1 MNVLEKWLDDMFTEV
16 SPREFY
22 RGIFPAGELDAA
34 GAFTKGKYTGV
45 VVAVEK
51 GKKWNGR
58 QKVKRYSLTD
68 DLEAVDI
75 AVASDDFCICSPL
88 SYAGKQRTAEH
99 ARMLYAIAVD
109 VDKIRVTRDRYGAER
124 ATGLINLWERH
135 IMEVKRLPRP
145 TYIVSSGT
153 GLHLYYVLE
162 KPLPLYEDIAFELQD
177 YKREL
182 TRLIWHDTIV
192 DIKSIDEVQQEGIY
206 QGFRMP
212 GTITKSGGRARAFKT
227 GERVTMEY
235 LNSFVGALFRARKAK
250 EHKRGNV
257 KLAEAAEK
265 WPGWY
270 ERRIVRGEK
279 RGQWNI
285 SRNLYDWWKEQIKS
299 GATVGHRYYCLM
311 MLAVYAQ
318 KCSHYDAKH
327 NPQPVTREEL
337 ERDSFELLEYMEKLT
352 TDENNHFTEDD
363 ILAALEAFDERWT
376 TYPRN
381 SVEYKSGITI
391 KENKRNGRKQ
401 AEHIKLMNYIRDE
414 INKNTEW
421 NKAGNGRKSK
431 AVIIE
436 EWRQLNPEGTIK
448 ECIAET
454 GLGKST
460 VYRHWDGEKRAY
472 ILQQRGISSASS
484 AAADAAARE
493 KQERKEQQRQRAE
506 VAEQMQKAEKMLS
519 EFEKHYSEIDGA
531 SAERDILEQMRQ
543 QLETLKGLSK
553 RLEAAE
559 DSINGSGSDQSEQ

>member
-1 MNVLEKWLDDMFTEV
+1 MNVLERWLDDMFMEV

-22 RGIFPAGELDAA
+22 RGIFPAGELDEA

-75 AVASDDFCICSPL
+75 AVSSDDFCICSPL

-99 ARMLYAIAVD
+99 ARMIYAIAVD

-153 GLHLYYVLE
+153 GLHLYFVLE
-162 KPLPLYEDIAFELQD
+162 KPLPLYEDIAFELQE

-192 DIKSIDEVQQEGIY
+192 DIKFADEVQQEGIY

-235 LNSFVGALFRARKAK
+235 LNSFVGPLFRARKAK

-337 ERDSFELLEYMEKLT
+337 ERDSFELLENMEKLT

-381 SVEYKSGITI
+381 SVQYKSGIAI
-391 KENKRNGRKQ
+391 KENKRNGQKQ
-401 AEHIKLMNYIRDE
+401 TDHLEEARAIRDIRAARRGE
-414 INKNTEW
+414 RW
-421 NKAGNGRKSK
+421 DAHNGRKSAEGIVTSWK
-431 AVIIE
+431 KE
-436 EWRQLNPEGTIK
+436 HKNGTIK
-448 ECIAET
+448 ECINET
-454 GLGKST
+454 GLKKTT
-460 VYRHWDGEKRAY
+460 VYKYWKSDS
-472 ILQQRGISSASS
+472 LQQCGISSASS
-484 AAADAAARE
+484 AATDAAARE

>member
-1 MNVLEKWLDDMFTEV
+1 MNALEKWLEDMFTEV

-22 RGIFPAGELDAA
+22 RGIFPAGELDAD

-45 VVAVEK
+45 IVAVER
-51 GKKWNGR
+51 GKKGNGR

-68 DLEAVDI
+68 GLEAIDI

-88 SYAGKQRTAEH
+88 SYAGKRRTAET
-99 ARMLYAIAVD
+99 ARMIYAIAVD
-109 VDKIRVTRDRYGAER
+109 VDKVRVTRDELTGEER
-124 ATGLINLWERH
+124 AAGLINLWERH
-135 IMEVKRLPRP
+135 IMAVKRLPRP
-145 TYIVSSGT
+145 SYIISSGT

-162 KPLPLYEDIAFELQD
+162 KPLPLYASIAYELQE

-192 DIKSIDEVQQEGIY
+192 NIKSIAEVQQEGIY

-212 GTITKSGGRARAFKT
+212 GTVTKNGGRARAFKT

-235 LNSFVGALFRARKAK
+235 LNSFVSDLYKAKKAK
-250 EHKRGNV
+250 EHKRGGV
-257 KLAEAAEK
+257 KLLEAAEK
-265 WPGWY
+265 WPEWY

-285 SRNLYDWWKEQIKS
+285 SRALYDWWKEQIKS
-299 GATVGHRYYCLM
+299 GATVGHRYYCMM

-337 ERDSFELLEYMEKLT
+337 EKDSFDLMERMEALT
-352 TDENNHFTEDD
+352 DNDKNHFTEDD
-363 ILAALEAFDERWT
+363 VLAALEAFDERWT

-381 SVEYKSGITI
+381 SVQYKSGIAI
-391 KENKRNGRKQ
+391 KENKRNGQKQ
-401 AEHIKLMNYIRDE
+401 AEHLEEARAIRDIRAARRGE
-414 INKNTEW
+414 KW
-421 NKAGNGRKSK
+421 NDHGGRKSQAA
-431 AVIIE
+431 AVE
-436 EWRQLNPEGTIK
+436 EWQQLHPDGTIK
-448 ECIAET
+448 ECVSET

-460 VYRHWDGEKRAY
+460 VYRHWSGKKRGY
-472 ILQQRGISSASS
+472 SFQRGGGRGRSSASS
-484 AAADAAARE
+484 SAAAAEQRE
-493 KQERKEQQRQRAE
+493 REQQRAE
-506 VAEQMQKAEKMLS
+506 VEEQIQKAEGMLV
-519 EFEKHYSEIDGA
+519 EFEQQYSAIEGA
-531 SAERDILEQMRQ
+531 KEERGILKQMRK

-559 DSINGSGSDQSEQ
+559 DVIDGSSGDRGGK

>member
-34 GAFTKGKYTGV
+34 EAFTKGKYTGV
-45 VVAVEK
+45 IVAVEK

-109 VDKIRVTRDRYGAER
+109 VDKVRVTRDRSGEER
-124 ATGLINLWERH
+124 AAGLINLWERH
-135 IMEVKRLPRP
+135 IIAVKRLPRP

-162 KPLPLYEDIAFELQD
+162 KPLPLYPDIAFELQE

-182 TRLIWHDTIV
+182 TRMIWHDTIV
-192 DIKSIDEVQQEGIY
+192 DIRSADEVQQEGIY

-212 GTITKSGGRARAFKT
+212 GTVTKRGGRARAFHT
-227 GERVTMEY
+227 GERVTIEY
-235 LNSFVGALFRARKAK
+235 LNSFVSELYKAKKAK
-250 EHKRGNV
+250 EHKRGGV
-257 KLAEAAEK
+257 KLQEAAEK

-270 ERRIVRGEK
+270 ERRIIRGEK

-337 ERDSFELLEYMEKLT
+337 EKDCFDLLEHMESLT

-381 SVEYKSGITI
+381 SVQYKSGIAI

-401 AEHIKLMNYIRDE
+401 ETHLKIARNTLEILNDE
-414 INKNTEW
+414 RGEVLQGRK
-421 NKAGNGRKSK
+421 NKAE
-431 AVIIE
+431 AVI
-436 EWRQLNPEGTIK
+436 EWRRLNPDGK
-448 ECIAET
+448 KADCIRET
-454 GLGKST
+454 GITRKTIDKWWNSGGSSA
-460 VYRHWDGEKRAY
+460 DQG
-472 ILQQRGISSASS
+472 GISSASS
-484 AAADAAARE
+484 AAAEAAARE
-493 KQERKEQQRQRAE
+493 RQEQKERERQRAE
-506 VAEQMQKAEKMLS
+506 VVEQMQKAEKMLS
-519 EFEKHYSEIDGA
+519 EFERQYSGIDGA

-553 RLEAAE
+553 RLEVVE
-559 DSINGSGSDQSEQ
+559 DNINGSSADQGGRGQ

>member
-34 GAFTKGKYTGV
+34 DAFTKGKYTGV
-45 VVAVEK
+45 IVAVER

-99 ARMLYAIAVD
+99 ARMLYAIAID

-337 ERDSFELLEYMEKLT
+337 ERDSFELLEHMEKLT

-381 SVEYKSGITI
+381 SVQYKSGIAI
-391 KENKRNGRKQ
+391 KENKRNRRKQETHLKIARNTLKILNDERGQVLQGRK
-401 AEHIKLMNYIRDE
+401 
-414 INKNTEW
+414 
-421 NKAGNGRKSK
+421 NKAE
-431 AVIIE
+431 AVI
-436 EWRQLNPEGTIK
+436 EWRALNPNGK
-448 ECIAET
+448 KADCIRET
-454 GLGKST
+454 GITRKT
-460 VYRHWDGEKRAY
+460 VDKWWNG
-472 ILQQRGISSASS
+472 GISSASS
-484 AAADAAARE
+484 AAADAEARE

-506 VAEQMQKAEKMLS
+506 VAEQVQKAEKMLS

>member
-1 MNVLEKWLDDMFTEV
+1 MNVLERWLDDMFMEV

-22 RGIFPAGELDAA
+22 RGIFPAGELDEA

-58 QKVKRYSLTD
+58 QKVKRYSLMD

-75 AVASDDFCICSPL
+75 AVSSDDFCICSPL

-99 ARMLYAIAVD
+99 ARMIYAIAVD

-153 GLHLYYVLE
+153 GLHLYFVLE
-162 KPLPLYEDIAFELQD
+162 KPLPLYEDIAFELQE

-192 DIKSIDEVQQEGIY
+192 DIKFADEVQQEGIY

-235 LNSFVGALFRARKAK
+235 LNSFVGPLFRARKAK

-337 ERDSFELLEYMEKLT
+337 ERDSFELLENMEKLT

-381 SVEYKSGITI
+381 SVQYKSGIAI
-391 KENKRNGRKQ
+391 KENKRNGQKQ
-401 AEHIKLMNYIRDE
+401 TDHLEEARAIRDIRAARRGE
-414 INKNTEW
+414 RW
-421 NKAGNGRKSK
+421 DAHNGRKSAEGIVTSWK
-431 AVIIE
+431 KE
-436 EWRQLNPEGTIK
+436 HKNGTIK
-448 ECIAET
+448 ECINET
-454 GLGKST
+454 GLKKTT
-460 VYRHWDGEKRAY
+460 VYKYWKSDS
-472 ILQQRGISSASS
+472 LQQCGISSASS
-484 AAADAAARE
+484 AATDAAARE

>member
-34 GAFTKGKYTGV
+34 DAFTKGKYTGV
-45 VVAVEK
+45 IVAVER

-99 ARMLYAIAVD
+99 ARMLYAIAID

-337 ERDSFELLEYMEKLT
+337 ERDSFELLEHMEKLT

-381 SVEYKSGITI
+381 SVQYKSGIAI

-401 AEHIKLMNYIRDE
+401 ETHLKIARNTLKILNDE
-414 INKNTEW
+414 RGQVLQGRK
-421 NKAGNGRKSK
+421 NKAE
-431 AVIIE
+431 AVI
-436 EWRQLNPEGTIK
+436 EWRALNPNGK
-448 ECIAET
+448 KADCIRET
-454 GLGKST
+454 GITRKT
-460 VYRHWDGEKRAY
+460 VDKWWNG
-472 ILQQRGISSASS
+472 GISSASS
-484 AAADAAARE
+484 AAADAEARE

-506 VAEQMQKAEKMLS
+506 VAEQVQKAEKMLS

>member
-34 GAFTKGKYTGV
+34 EAFTKGKYTGV
-45 VVAVEK
+45 IVAVEK

-109 VDKIRVTRDRYGAER
+109 VDKVRVTRDRSGEER
-124 ATGLINLWERH
+124 AAGLINLWERH
-135 IMEVKRLPRP
+135 IIAVKRLPRP

-162 KPLPLYEDIAFELQD
+162 KPLPLYPDIAFELQE

-182 TRLIWHDTIV
+182 TRMIWHDTIV
-192 DIKSIDEVQQEGIY
+192 DIRSADEVQQEGIY

-212 GTITKSGGRARAFKT
+212 GTVTKRGGRARAFHT
-227 GERVTMEY
+227 GEKVTIEY
-235 LNSFVGALFRARKAK
+235 LNSFVSELYKAKKAK
-250 EHKRGNV
+250 EHKRGGV
-257 KLAEAAEK
+257 KLQEAAEK

-270 ERRIVRGEK
+270 ERRIIRGEK

-337 ERDSFELLEYMEKLT
+337 EKDCFDLLEHMESLT

-381 SVEYKSGITI
+381 SVQYKSGIAI

-401 AEHIKLMNYIRDE
+401 ETHLKIARNTLEILNDE
-414 INKNTEW
+414 RGEVLQGRK
-421 NKAGNGRKSK
+421 NKAE
-431 AVIIE
+431 AVI
-436 EWRQLNPEGTIK
+436 EWRRLNPDGK
-448 ECIAET
+448 KADCIRET
-454 GLGKST
+454 GITRKTIDKWWNSGGSSA
-460 VYRHWDGEKRAY
+460 DQG
-472 ILQQRGISSASS
+472 GISSASS
-484 AAADAAARE
+484 AAAEAAARE
-493 KQERKEQQRQRAE
+493 RQEQKERERQRAE
-506 VAEQMQKAEKMLS
+506 VVEQMQKAEKMLS
-519 EFEKHYSEIDGA
+519 EFERQYSGIDGA

-553 RLEAAE
+553 RLEVVE
-559 DSINGSGSDQSEQ
+559 DNINGSSADQGGRGQ